1 MFFEWPEWNIQE
13 KGGSDVASSSVVW
26 LRDTPSKNSHADG
39 LSNSREEHDWSM
51 SDAVDEG
58 DWNQGSE
65 PVFKSIYA

>member
-13 KGGSDVASSSVVW
+13 KGGSDVASSFVVW
-26 LRDTPSKNSHADG
+26 LRDTPSKNSHAGG